1 MSDTTKMS
9 AMDRIS
15 NLLDENSFV
24 EIGAMVT
31 KRNTDYNLKEKS
43 VPEDG
48 VITGYGTISN
58 NLVYVFSQD
67 ATALGGS
74 IGEMHARKIARLYEL
89 AVKVG
94 APVIGLVDCAGLRLQ
109 EATDALAGFGDLY
122 LHQTLAS
129 GVILQIKA
137 VFGSCGGGAA
147 ILASLSD
154 FTLIEKNHG
163 KIFVNSPNALDGNYT
178 EKCNTASAE
187 FQGANGMVDYIG
199 EDGEAVLA
207 KIRELVEILP
217 NNNEDE
223 VFFDECN
230 DDNNRLTPAF
240 FEETKDVK
248 SALIDI
254 SDNHFFLEIKEAYAK
269 DMVTGFIK
277 LNGMTI
283 GAVANR
289 TEIIDENGQIIETY
303 DGKLSTQGCEKAIDF
318 IRICDAYNIPILSLT
333 NVLGFKASMEEE
345 KTIGRAAAKLA
356 YLFANATVP
365 KINVI
370 VGKAFGSAYITMNSK
385 HIGADIVF
393 ALPQAQIGMMDA
405 NAAVKII
412 YADELSKSDYSQ
424 EFIKEKVEEINQLQ
438 GSAEAAAKRGY
449 VDSIIKPNAA
459 RKQLIFAFEMLFTKR
474 ESRYPKKHGTV

>member
-1 MSDTTKMS
+1 
-9 AMDRIS
+9 MDRIS
-15 NLLDENSFV
+15 KLLDENSFV

-48 VITGYGTISN
+48 VITGYGTIGN

-137 VFGSCGGGAA
+137 VFGSCGGGSA

-223 VFFDECN
+223 VFFDEC
-230 DDNNRLTPAF
+230 DDDSNRLTPAF
-240 FEETKDVK
+240 FEASEDAK

-254 SDNHFFLEIKEAYAK
+254 SDNHFFLEIKESYAK

-289 TEIIDENGQIIETY
+289 TKIIDENGQMIETF

-318 IRICDAYNIPILSLT
+318 IRVCDAYNIPILSLT
-333 NVLGFKASMEEE
+333 NVLGFKASLEEE

-412 YADELSKSDYSQ
+412 YADEISKSDYSK
-424 EFIKEKVEEINQLQ
+424 EFIKEKIEEINQLQ

-474 ESRYPKKHGTV
+474 ESRYSKKHGTV

>member
-137 VFGSCGGGAA
+137 VFGSCGGGSA

-223 VFFDECN
+223 VFFDVCN

-370 VGKAFGSAYITMNSK
+370 IGKAFGSAYITMNSK

>member
-15 NLLDENSFV
+15 KLLDENSFV

-48 VITGYGTISN
+48 VITGYGTIGN

-137 VFGSCGGGAA
+137 VFGSCGGGSA

-223 VFFDECN
+223 VFFDEC
-230 DDNNRLTPAF
+230 DDDSNRLTPAF
-240 FEETKDVK
+240 FEASEDAK

-254 SDNHFFLEIKEAYAK
+254 SDNHFFLEIKESYAK

-289 TEIIDENGQIIETY
+289 TKIIDENGQMIETF

-318 IRICDAYNIPILSLT
+318 IRVCDAYNIPILSLT
-333 NVLGFKASMEEE
+333 NVLGFKASLEEE

-412 YADELSKSDYSQ
+412 YADEISKSDYSK
-424 EFIKEKVEEINQLQ
+424 EFIKEKIEEINQLQ

-474 ESRYPKKHGTV
+474 ESRYSKKHGTV